1 MLFALE
7 NSRTFGLVEERDG
20 VVLLGFL
27 AEILLPFDGNL
38 VLGECARRNV
48 DRVAFFNDTH
58 FEDDFAR
65 KLVEC
70 VW

>member
-7 NSRTFGLVEERDG
+7 SSRTFGLVEESDG

-27 AEILLPFDGNL
+27 AEILLPFDSNL

-48 DRVAFFNDTH
+48 DRVAFFDDAH
-58 FEDDFAR
+58 FEADCAG